1 MRSKKYLSNNM
12 FKHTKVY
19 YAFCDN
25 RKKSKTIIELI
36 LTRFRTVF
44 FFLLM
49 SRVLHFC
56 IHFFF
61 ITPSCRHWIE
71 QNIQK

>member
-36 LTRFRTVF
+36 LTRFRTVLF
-44 FFLLM
+44 FCLCPECYIFAYIFFLLH
-49 SRVLHFC
+49 RLVV
-56 IHFFF
+56 
-61 ITPSCRHWIE
+61 TG
-71 QNIQK
+71 